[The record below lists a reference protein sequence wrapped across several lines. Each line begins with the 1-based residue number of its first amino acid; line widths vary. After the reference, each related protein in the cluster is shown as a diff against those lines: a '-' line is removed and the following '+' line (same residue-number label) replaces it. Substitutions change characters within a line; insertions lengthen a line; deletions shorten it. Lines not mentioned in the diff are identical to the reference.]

1 MRIYEN
7 GVYRD
12 LTDEELSQLEV
23 GKRKY
28 EVYEKHRQLTESEVI
43 QMLINAQINTMEID
57 DQTSLRMLDYYPTWQ
72 ELIGQTVSQGF
83 KFTYNGNLYKVIQS
97 HTLSESWVPD
107 NGTESLY
114 TRIDEEHDGD
124 LYDPV
129 PYEGNMVLVNGKYYT
144 QYGVVYLCNRDTG
157 VAVYHPLKDL
167 VDIYVT
173 VVNTENI

>member
-28 EVYEKHRQLTESEVI
+28 EVYEKHRQLTESEVN
-43 QMLINAQINTMEID
+43 QMFIKSQINIVEID
-57 DQTSLRMLDYYPTWQ
+57 DQTSLRMLDYYPAYQ

-83 KFTYNGNLYKVIQS
+83 KFTYNGKLYKVIQS
-97 HTLSESWVPD
+97 HTFSESWVPD

-124 LYDPV
+124 LYDPI
-129 PYEGNMVLVNGKYYT
+129 PYEGNMALENGKYYT
-144 QYGVVYLCNRDTG
+144 QSNVVYLCNRDT
-157 VAVYHPLKDL
+157 VNPVYNYLSEL
-167 VDIYVT
+167 VGLYVE
-173 VVNTENI
+173 VVNI